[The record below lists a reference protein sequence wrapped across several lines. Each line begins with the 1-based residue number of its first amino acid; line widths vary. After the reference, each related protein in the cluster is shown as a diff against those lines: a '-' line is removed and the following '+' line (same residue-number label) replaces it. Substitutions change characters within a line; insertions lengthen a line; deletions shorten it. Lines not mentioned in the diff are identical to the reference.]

1 MKNIPEKENNKKNN
15 KKNEKYSREGINIFD
30 ENEVNNCEDI
40 GNIFRIDRKQ
50 RGMTQE
56 SIAGLTN
63 IGKRFIS
70 ELENGKPT
78 MQIDKVFK
86 TLIKNGFK
94 ITISK
99 RRW

>member
-1 MKNIPEKENNKKNN
+1 
-15 KKNEKYSREGINIFD
+15 
-30 ENEVNNCEDI
+30 
-40 GNIFRIDRKQ
+40 
-50 RGMTQE
+50 MTQE

-63 IGKRFIS
+63 VGKRFIS
-70 ELENGKPT
+70 ELENGKST

-99 RRW
+99 RKW

>member
-1 MKNIPEKENNKKNN
+1 MKNIPDKEKNSKK
-15 KKNEKYSREGINIFD
+15 KKKISLNEINVFD
-30 ENEVNNCEDI
+30 ENEVTNCEDI

-50 RGMTQE
+50 RNMTQE

-63 IGKRFIS
+63 VGKRFIS
-70 ELENGKPT
+70 ELENGKST

-86 TLIKNGFK
+86 TLTKNGFK

-99 RRW
+99 RKW